1 MHAVVELA
9 AFWAFG
15 FLTLCAAVVLLSIF
29 GGIIE
34 SDMELLSLGKE
45 ATIAGIA
52 SLIEAMGVW
61 LIVLLIP
68 AMSRGLALRAMI
80 IPLIIVALV
89 YKIAHLESWST
100 FEAGLLLAFQVAIS
114 CLVASL
120 ISGHFLAAIMIVVV
134 FGIILAL
141 VGAFSKSL

>member
-1 MHAVVELA
+1 MHAVIELT
-9 AFWAFG
+9 AFWAIA
-15 FLTLCAAVVLLSIF
+15 FLSISLAVTLLSIF
-29 GGIIE
+29 GGVIE

-45 ATIAGIA
+45 AMIAGIA

-68 AMSRGLALRAMI
+68 VMSRGLALRAMI
-80 IPLIIVALV
+80 IPLIIVALF
-89 YKIAHLESWST
+89 YKIAHLVSWST

-114 CLVASL
+114 CLIASL
-120 ISGHFLAAIMIVVV
+120 ISEHFLAAIKVVAV
-134 FGIILAL
+134 FGIILVL